1 MKNHRTNSKHVKNL
15 IKRHIFDSVHDERE
29 TQFKTF
35 EESAKELNNEFKRV
49 ANHAHNLKKYPNDAQ
64 RFDDYLR
71 GLPFYFLDYDYK
83 IEDFLNSL
91 GINEDKKEY
100 PADKMRA
107 LYANLIYREIKQF

>member
-1 MKNHRTNSKHVKNL
+1 MKNHRTNSSHVKNL
-15 IKRHIFDSVHDERE
+15 IKQHILDSVHDENE
-29 TQFKTF
+29 NEFKTF
-35 EESAKELNNEFKRV
+35 EESATELNNEFKRV
-49 ANHAHNLKKYPNDAQ
+49 ANHAHNLNKYPNDVQ

-100 PADKMRA
+100 PADKMRT
-107 LYANLIYREIKQF
+107 LYAKLIYREIQQF